1 MLKIKKKKKKIIIS
15 LASFSFSMVQFSW
28 VKFAAKELF
37 YPAYYLAAARNA
49 RVCIHT
55 HLICRD
61 AFE

>member
-1 MLKIKKKKKKIIIS
+1 
-15 LASFSFSMVQFSW
+15 MVQFSW